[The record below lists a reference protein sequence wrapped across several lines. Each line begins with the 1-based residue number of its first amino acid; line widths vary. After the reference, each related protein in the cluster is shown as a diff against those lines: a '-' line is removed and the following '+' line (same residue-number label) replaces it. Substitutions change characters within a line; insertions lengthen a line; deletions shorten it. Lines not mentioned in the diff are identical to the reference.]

1 MSRLSAWRKGA
12 AIVASHIRGD
22 VVRAVGRL
30 CACSLMLALLWVPSS
45 VLARD
50 NYWVLGSFAKE
61 STASREAK
69 RLGQVAA
76 TQVGYQAFQRT
87 DGSLIYRIVAPAS
100 IAPDAVKRLRA
111 ELAKTSVRN
120 LWQITLTQVPESL
133 KATETQTATQS
144 PSMPR
149 PSTQSPSIPSSS
161 LQSPS
166 TPTPSTPSP
175 SALMASEVFAVA
187 ELERRYQLVVAST
200 TDVDA
205 AVALELKL
213 QKDFAGVSSMT
224 ALDDSK
230 VQHRVLIGPAPLKA
244 FDPVIA
250 RLQEMGITGTWML
263 PYESE
268 PNPSAARTPLLLMP
282 VPQETVSADASLKAD
297 EKQVAPLD
305 VCGRAYNLARLQR
318 DCPSS

>member
-100 IAPDAVKRLRA
+100 IAPDAVSLAFSDSAFALAAASNVATRA
-111 ELAKTSVRN
+111 E
-120 LWQITLTQVPESL
+120 QVES
-133 KATETQTATQS
+133 
-144 PSMPR
+144 
-149 PSTQSPSIPSSS
+149 
-161 LQSPS
+161 
-166 TPTPSTPSP
+166 
-175 SALMASEVFAVA
+175 
-187 ELERRYQLVVAST
+187 
-200 TDVDA
+200 
-205 AVALELKL
+205 
-213 QKDFAGVSSMT
+213 
-224 ALDDSK
+224 
-230 VQHRVLIGPAPLKA
+230 
-244 FDPVIA
+244 
-250 RLQEMGITGTWML
+250 
-263 PYESE
+263 
-268 PNPSAARTPLLLMP
+268 
-282 VPQETVSADASLKAD
+282 
-297 EKQVAPLD
+297 
-305 VCGRAYNLARLQR
+305 
-318 DCPSS
+318 

>member
-133 KATETQTATQS
+133 KATETQTTTQS

-149 PSTQSPSIPSSS
+149 PSTPRPSIPSSS
-161 LQSPS
+161 IQSPS

-282 VPQETVSADASLKAD
+282 VPQETV
-297 EKQVAPLD
+297 
-305 VCGRAYNLARLQR
+305 
-318 DCPSS
+318 

>member
-1 MSRLSAWRKGA
+1 
-12 AIVASHIRGD
+12 
-22 VVRAVGRL
+22 
-30 CACSLMLALLWVPSS
+30 MLQKEIFNKSTFSCLVPLWVPSS

-133 KATETQTATQS
+133 KATETQTTTQS

-161 LQSPS
+161 IQSPS

-263 PYESE
+263 PYDSE